1 MNIGEYSVNNKVVSW
16 LLVIIMVAGGVY
28 GFERMGKLE
37 DPNFTIKQAKIITLY
52 PGATA
57 QEVQDEVTYHI
68 EEAVQLMGQLK
79 RINMSISR
87 PGMSDLSIEFKD
99 EYKAKDFPD
108 IYDEL
113 RRKIAD
119 MKQKLPP
126 GVQGPLIIDDFGDVY
141 GVYLALTGEGYT
153 YRDLKDTAD
162 ALKKQLVLVPGVK
175 KIVIGGEQP
184 ELVYVE
190 ISRARLGELG
200 LSMEQITQVLASQ
213 NLVEDAGKVR
223 VGDDYIRIHPSGEFA
238 SVKAIG
244 DLLISSSDKRLI
256 YLKDIADIR
265 RAYQDVPSRL
275 IYFNGKPTLTLG
287 ISMREGENV
296 VAVGEALEKRF
307 NQLQSII
314 PVGMELQAIYN
325 QPTEVDNSVS
335 SFIVSVGQALAIVI
349 VVLLLF
355 MGLTSGLIIGAVLL
369 ITVAGTLFIMQLY
382 GIELQRI
389 SLGAMVI
396 ALGMLVDN
404 AIVVAEGMLIRIQGG
419 MNVVKAAGE
428 VVGKSIWALLGG
440 TIIGILAFS
449 AIGLSTDN
457 TGEFASSLFY
467 VILISLT
474 LSWVTA
480 VSTTPLLCA
489 LFMRPK
495 ADAADAG
502 NPYDKGLFS
511 AFRGVLKQV
520 IRFRW
525 ITVGVVVGLFLV
537 AGMGF
542 GYVKNAFFPNANTPM
557 FFIDIWEPEGTDI
570 RKTRDDTLQVAEF
583 VRQQSGVTKTTSVV
597 GGGDARFS
605 LVYEPKEASSA
616 YAQIII
622 QTEQL
627 EQIGPIWEAVADYMR
642 NNLPQLD
649 PIIKPLRIGPGR
661 DGKIEARFQGPDPAV
676 LRGLSEQAQAIMRAD
691 PETKEV
697 RDDWRSPVQFIRP
710 LFNEQVG
717 RQLGITRKDLA
728 IALKSAF
735 EGKDVGGLS

>member
-1 MNIGEYSVNNKVVSW
+1 
-16 LLVIIMVAGGVY
+16 
-28 GFERMGKLE
+28 
-37 DPNFTIKQAKIITLY
+37 
-52 PGATA
+52 
-57 QEVQDEVTYHI
+57 
-68 EEAVQLMGQLK
+68 
-79 RINMSISR
+79 
-87 PGMSDLSIEFKD
+87 
-99 EYKAKDFPD
+99 
-108 IYDEL
+108 
-113 RRKIAD
+113 
-119 MKQKLPP
+119 
-126 GVQGPLIIDDFGDVY
+126 
-141 GVYLALTGEGYT
+141 
-153 YRDLKDTAD
+153 
-162 ALKKQLVLVPGVK
+162 
-175 KIVIGGEQP
+175 
-184 ELVYVE
+184 
-190 ISRARLGELG
+190 GELG

-511 AFRGVLKQV
+511 A
-520 IRFRW
+520 
-525 ITVGVVVGLFLV
+525 
-537 AGMGF
+537 
-542 GYVKNAFFPNANTPM
+542 
-557 FFIDIWEPEGTDI
+557 
-570 RKTRDDTLQVAEF
+570 
-583 VRQQSGVTKTTSVV
+583 
-597 GGGDARFS
+597 
-605 LVYEPKEASSA
+605 
-616 YAQIII
+616 
-622 QTEQL
+622 
-627 EQIGPIWEAVADYMR
+627 
-642 NNLPQLD
+642 
-649 PIIKPLRIGPGR
+649 
-661 DGKIEARFQGPDPAV
+661 
-676 LRGLSEQAQAIMRAD
+676 
-691 PETKEV
+691 
-697 RDDWRSPVQFIRP
+697 
-710 LFNEQVG
+710 
-717 RQLGITRKDLA
+717 
-728 IALKSAF
+728 
-735 EGKDVGGLS
+735 